1 MAAHFLTLP
10 LHFPRIL
17 HSTGCCSV
25 ITVLTRCRCLFWV
38 LVAFVLS
45 VSLTYR
51 VELYILSRH
60 HSFCCSA
67 FILLTDKM
75 FSTFSAHCLAPTAQ
89 DGYSVAVC
97 TCIFTIAKH
106 KAVANFSIVS
116 SLQKIGTIEILTSSP
131 PTVRYT
137 VRYVC

>member
-1 MAAHFLTLP
+1 MMAAHFLTLP

-38 LVAFVLS
+38 LMAFVLS

-67 FILLTDKM
+67 FILLTDEM

-89 DGYSVAVC
+89 GGYSVAVC
-97 TCIFTIAKH
+97 TCIFTIASCIKLLLIFPLFLH
-106 KAVANFSIVS
+106 YRKLPRSKFLPN
-116 SLQKIGTIEILTSSP
+116 LPL
-131 PTVRYT
+131 
-137 VRYVC
+137 